1 MRIKDFRSLAEA
13 EVMTYKHYLNAP
25 HQDKEWFNYF
35 LNDFKGY
42 RFFTVFLMAEAKGVA
57 VKINDIFSV
66 FDIKKDVGEELI
78 KKKIQDGVRKEII
91 HRHTCDEDKRTKQ
104 YHLNDDL
111 IIEIGE
117 YLSYAQELRTLNILD
132 AFEDIYSTN
141 IIKSF
146 HTLFAPRFGE
156 QISRN
161 IIRTLTSAS
170 PKDNVFEKK
179 AIPLKSK

>member
-1 MRIKDFRSLAEA
+1 
-13 EVMTYKHYLNAP
+13 
-25 HQDKEWFNYF
+25 
-35 LNDFKGY
+35 
-42 RFFTVFLMAEAKGVA
+42 
-57 VKINDIFSV
+57 
-66 FDIKKDVGEELI
+66 
-78 KKKIQDGVRKEII
+78 
-91 HRHTCDEDKRTKQ
+91 
-104 YHLNDDL
+104 L